1 MAPEN
6 WDPDMEELNNRRVER
21 YLKRQEENLKKRK
34 KKLMILIAIVI
45 MAMIGMAV
53 LFFLLRADQKPE
65 PEQPRVTTSSEET
78 PKGATVI
85 HLVAAG
91 DVNVTD
97 AIVASGGAEYDYTNT
112 FLDVAHLLADGDIT
126 VLNFEGNL
134 CGMPYGSATSS
145 APQSMVQAL
154 SRAGVDL
161 VQLANSYSINQGIS
175 GLQATIKNVKEA
187 GMEPLGVYADERAYK
202 AGKGYTIR
210 EVQGVRIAFVAF
222 TKGMD
227 GMTLPQGSEHCVNVL
242 YEDYDSTYQRLNKDA
257 INDILDKVDSE
268 KPDLTVAMLHW
279 GSEYND
285 TISNSQETVVSLL
298 QARGVDA
305 IIGTHPHYV
314 HQMTYDPDTGYFVAY
329 SLGDFISNGIRAGTE
344 YSVVLNL
351 EITKS
356 GNNTKI
362 TGYSYTPI
370 FTVAEKGK
378 PLRCVRIAETMA
390 AYDSNYIKRI
400 NEGTYNAMA
409 YALTRIEDRIA
420 GE

>member
-1 MAPEN
+1 MAPELT
-6 WDPDMEELNNRRVER
+6 PEMEELNKRRVER
-21 YLKRQEENLKKRK
+21 QLHRRQMVAQKRHKR
-34 KKLMILIAIVI
+34 ILS
-45 MAMIGMAV
+45 MIGITLLLVAIGTGI
-53 LFFLLRADQKPE
+53 FFLLRAGDEEE
-65 PEQPRVTTSSEET
+65 PEEQEYVTHADVEVSE
-78 PKGATVI
+78 KDTVI

-91 DVNVTD
+91 DLNITD
-97 AIVASGGAEYDYTNT
+97 AVVASGGEEFDYTNT
-112 FLDVAHLLADGDIT
+112 FLDVAHLLAEGDIT

-134 CGMPYGSATSS
+134 CGAPYGGISHS
-145 APQSMVQAL
+145 APQSMADAL
-154 SRAGVDL
+154 ARCGVDL
-161 VQLANSYSINQGIS
+161 VQLANSYAINQGIS

-210 EVQGVRIAFVAF
+210 DVQGVRIAFVAF

-242 YEDYDSTYQRLNKDA
+242 YEDYDSTYQELNRKR
-257 INDILDKVDSE
+257 ITEILDDVAAE

-285 TISNSQETVVSLL
+285 TISDSQEAVVSLL
-298 QARGVDA
+298 QAKGVDA

-314 HQMTYDPDTGYFVAY
+314 HQMTYDPETGFFVAY
-329 SLGDFISNGIRAGTE
+329 SLGDFISDGTRAGTE

-351 EITKS
+351 EITKA
-356 GNNTKI
+356 GGDAKI

-390 AYDSNYIKRI
+390 AFESNYIKRI
-400 NEGTYNAMA
+400 NESTYSAME
-409 YALTRIEDRIA
+409 YALTRIEARVA

>member
-6 WDPDMEELNNRRVER
+6 WNPDMEELNNRRVER
-21 YLKRQEENLKKRK
+21 YLKRQAENQKKRK
-34 KKLMILIAIVI
+34 KKLMMLITFAALAVF
-45 MAMIGMAV
+45 GMAA
-53 LFFLLRADQKPE
+53 LFFLLRAEKAPE
-65 PEQPRVTTSSEET
+65 PETPRVTTSSEET
-78 PKGATVI
+78 PKDATVI

-97 AIVASGGAEYDYTNT
+97 AIVASGGAEYDYTDT
-112 FLDVAHLLADGDIT
+112 FLDVAHLLADGDLTI
-126 VLNFEGNL
+126 LNFEGNL
-134 CGMPYGSATSS
+134 CGSPYGDTTKS

-154 SRAGVDL
+154 DRAGVDII
-161 VQLANSYSINQGIS
+161 QLANSYSINQGIS
-175 GLQATIKNVKEA
+175 GLQATIKSVKEA

-202 AGKGYTIR
+202 AGKGYLIQ
-210 EVQGVRIAFVAF
+210 EVQGVRIALVAF

-242 YEDYDSTYQRLNKDA
+242 YEDYDSTYQKLNRER
-257 INDILDKVDSE
+257 INDVLDKIASE

-285 TISNSQETVVSLL
+285 TISDTQEDVVKLL
-298 QARGVDA
+298 QAGGVDA

-314 HQMTYDPDTGYFVAY
+314 HEMTYDPESGNFVAY
-329 SLGDFISNGIRAGTE
+329 SLGDFISNGTRAGTE

-356 GNNTKI
+356 GNSTKI

-390 AYDSNYIKRI
+390 AYDSNYIKRV
-400 NEGTYNAMA
+400 NESTYSAME
-409 YALTRIEDRIA
+409 YALTRIEARVA

>member
-1 MAPEN
+1 MAPEGWN
-6 WDPDMEELNNRRVER
+6 PDMEELTNRRVER
-21 YLKRQEENLKKRK
+21 YRKRQEENRKKRK
-34 KKLMILIAIVI
+34 KKLMVLIASVGL
-45 MAMIGMAV
+45 AVIGMTA

-97 AIVASGGAEYDYTNT
+97 AVVASGGAEYDYTDT

-134 CGMPYGSATSS
+134 CGAPYGNTTSS
-145 APQSMVQAL
+145 APQSMAQAL
-154 SRAGVDL
+154 HRAGVDL

-210 EVQGVRIAFVAF
+210 DVQGVRIAFVAF

-242 YEDYDSTYQRLNKDA
+242 YEDYDSTYQELNRKR
-257 INDILDKVDSE
+257 ITEILDDVAAE

-285 TISNSQETVVSLL
+285 TISDSQEAVVSLL
-298 QARGVDA
+298 QAKGVDA

-314 HQMTYDPDTGYFVAY
+314 HQMTYDPETGFFVAY
-329 SLGDFISNGIRAGTE
+329 SLGDFISDGTRAGTE

-351 EITKS
+351 EITKA
-356 GNNTKI
+356 GGDAKI

-390 AYDSNYIKRI
+390 AFESNYIKRI
-400 NEGTYNAMA
+400 NESTYSAME
-409 YALTRIEDRIA
+409 YALTRIEARVA